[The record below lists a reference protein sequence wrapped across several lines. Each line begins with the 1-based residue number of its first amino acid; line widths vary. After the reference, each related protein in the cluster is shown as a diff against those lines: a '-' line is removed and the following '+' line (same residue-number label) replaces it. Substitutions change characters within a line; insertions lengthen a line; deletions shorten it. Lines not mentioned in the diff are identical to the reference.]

1 MFDNLLYDDVTT
13 IKHHEKRT
21 PQSTF
26 NFPTDNDDAT
36 NENPTSNVLQFLAE
50 GSINP
55 TSNVFES
62 FLGRDIYFSK
72 YQSPLGEGDN
82 IVSGKYEKV

>member
-21 PQSTF
+21 PQSF
-26 NFPTDNDDAT
+26 NFPTNNDAA

-50 GSINP
+50 GSFNESP

-72 YQSPLGEGDN
+72 
-82 IVSGKYEKV
+82 